1 MKMSKG
7 ATVTRIGYIK
17 SSCKSLEMDDDDRIT
32 EQRRVENTQTAEAS
46 YDNAIRDGG
55 SIA

>member
-7 ATVTRIGYIK
+7 ATAPRIGYVK
-17 SSCKSLEMDDDDRIT
+17 SSYKSLEMDDDDRIT
-32 EQRRVENTQTAEAS
+32 EQRRVENTQTTEAS
-46 YDNAIRDGG
+46 YKNAIRDGG